1 MELDWVETVGYAGTA
16 FTIGAYGAKYL
27 VPLRILAIM
36 SSLSFLGY
44 GLLTQSYPLVVMEVV
59 LLPINSF
66 RLLEL
71 LTERRR
77 QAAAAGL
84 QPQSFG

>member
-1 MELDWVETVGYAGTA
+1 MELDWVETVGYAGTL
-16 FTIGAYGAKYL
+16 FTICAYGAKYL

-36 SSLSFLGY
+36 SSISFLTY
-44 GLLTQSYPLVVMEVV
+44 GLLAESYPLVVMEVV

-66 RLLEL
+66 RLYEL
-71 LTERRR
+71 LADRRR
-77 QAAAAGL
+77 RAAAAGL